1 MKIDKRILRQR
12 LLDYNAGTISESE
25 HLKFW
30 DDLQEICAY
39 QIKKS
44 KNDKMYYD
52 FIQDMVIYVIDHY
65 LKNFT
70 VYTEDGR
77 ENSAL
82 AFLLQSAYFAKLVL
96 WNNKY
101 KHESNEFLTMNVAS
115 ADSEGNSDEIVNTW
129 SNEAYS
135 DIWER
140 AWGKSLPY
148 QQRKKKKK
156 KNKDGTEEEVEEE
169 EVEEEVDDIDGEE
182 VETTETKDE
191 DLYDIKCASICNS
204 FVDEEDMLD
213 EQ

>member
-1 MKIDKRILRQR
+1 MKIDKLVLRQR

-52 FIQDMVIYVIDHY
+52 FIQDMVIYIIDHY

-70 VYTEDGR
+70 VFTDDGR

-101 KHESNEFLTMNVAS
+101 KHESNEFLTMNIAS
-115 ADSEGNSDEIVNTW
+115 ADSEGNSNEIVNTW

-135 DIWER
+135 NIWER

-148 QQRKKKKK
+148 QQKKKKK
-156 KNKDGTEEEVEEE
+156 KKKKDGSDSDEEYEEE
-169 EVEEEVDDIDGEE
+169 E
-182 VETTETKDE
+182 ETTESPDSDEEE
-191 DLYDIKCASICNS
+191 DLYEAKEHSICTS
-204 FVDEEDMLD
+204 FIDEKEDMMYED
-213 EQ
+213 ER

>member
-1 MKIDKRILRQR
+1 MKIDKLVLRQR

-52 FIQDMVIYVIDHY
+52 FIQDMVIYIIDHY

-70 VYTEDGR
+70 VFTEDGR

-101 KHESNEFLTMNVAS
+101 KHESNEFLTMNIAS
-115 ADSEGNSDEIVNTW
+115 ADSEGNSNEIVNTW

-148 QQRKKKKK
+148 KPKKKKK
-156 KNKDGTEEEVEEE
+156 KKEGSDSDEEEYEEE
-169 EVEEEVDDIDGEE
+169 E
-182 VETTETKDE
+182 ETTESPDTDEE
-191 DLYDIKCASICNS
+191 DLYEAKEQSICTS
-204 FVDEEDMLD
+204 FIDEKEDMMYED
-213 EQ
+213 ER

>member
-1 MKIDKRILRQR
+1 MKIDKLVLRQR

-52 FIQDMVIYVIDHY
+52 FIQDMVIYIIDHY

-101 KHESNEFLTMNVAS
+101 KHESNEFLTMNIAS
-115 ADSEGNSDEIVNTW
+115 ADSEGNSNEIVNTW

-148 QQRKKKKK
+148 QQKKKKKK

-169 EVEEEVDDIDGEE
+169 EVEEVDGEE
-182 VETTETKDE
+182 IETTETAEE
-191 DLYDIKCASICNS
+191 DLYDAKCASICNS
-204 FVDEEDMLD
+204 FVDEEEDMLD

>member
-1 MKIDKRILRQR
+1 MKIDKLVLRQR

-52 FIQDMVIYVIDHY
+52 FIQDMVIYIIDHY

-70 VYTEDGR
+70 VFTEDGR

-101 KHESNEFLTMNVAS
+101 KHESNEFLTMNIAS
-115 ADSEGNSDEIVNTW
+115 ADSEGNSNEIVNTW

-148 QQRKKKKK
+148 KHKKKKK
-156 KNKDGTEEEVEEE
+156 KEGSDSDEEEYEEE
-169 EVEEEVDDIDGEE
+169 E
-182 VETTETKDE
+182 ETTESPDTDEE
-191 DLYDIKCASICNS
+191 DLYEAKEQSICTS
-204 FVDEEDMLD
+204 FIDEKEDMMYED
-213 EQ
+213 ER